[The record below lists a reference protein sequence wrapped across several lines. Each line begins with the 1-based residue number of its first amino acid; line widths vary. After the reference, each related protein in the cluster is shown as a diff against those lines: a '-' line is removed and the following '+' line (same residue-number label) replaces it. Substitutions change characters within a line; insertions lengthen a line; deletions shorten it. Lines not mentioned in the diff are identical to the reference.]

1 MRNIIRDASVGAD
14 RHLGILE
21 VWYPDESEWDTAAF
35 DELKEQELEQIRK
48 DGENYSRDEWF
59 RNTPYFRYFRKFKK
73 TYPVMM
79 QVEYTERRTAI
90 LATSHAGMTDPSL

>member
-1 MRNIIRDASVGAD
+1 MRDIIRDASADAD

-35 DELKEQELEQIRK
+35 EEMKERELKQIRK
-48 DGENYSRDEWF
+48 EGESYSRDEWF

-73 TYPVMM
+73 TYPVKIGRAH
-79 QVEYTERRTAI
+79 V
-90 LATSHAGMTDPSL
+90 